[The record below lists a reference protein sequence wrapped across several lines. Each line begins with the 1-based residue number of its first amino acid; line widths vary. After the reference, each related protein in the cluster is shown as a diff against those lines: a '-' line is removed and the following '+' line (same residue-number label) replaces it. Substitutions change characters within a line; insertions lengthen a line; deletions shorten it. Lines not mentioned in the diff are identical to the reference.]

1 MVVTDQL
8 SAAPKTIPDT
18 PSLSELRDRFRGRVF
33 LYGDPEYDRARSLWN
48 AMIDRR
54 PALIAQVASTED
66 VVEAVRFARVR
77 DLPLSIR
84 GGGHNIAGLAV
95 ADAGLMID
103 FSEMKDIRVDVVS
116 RRVRVQPGAV
126 WGDADRAT
134 QPAGLA
140 VPAGIISTTGV
151 AGLTLGGGFGW
162 LTRKWGHTSDH
173 LRSVEIV
180 TADGQVR
187 RASEQENP
195 DLFWALR
202 GGGGNFGVVTEF
214 EFEARELGPMV
225 TAGLILYPMDRA
237 SEVISFFREF
247 TATAPEELTC
257 LLVLRIAPPAP
268 FLPESVHGKPV
279 AGIASC
285 YAGPVDDG
293 MRILEPL
300 KAFGEPLVDSI
311 KPKRFTEHQTF
322 LDSGQP
328 HGRHYYWKSE
338 YLPGVP
344 ADLGDVMID
353 HTSRF
358 TSPHSSM
365 LAMHLGGATKR
376 VSPDAGAVSHRG
388 ADYVVAIQAAWDD
401 PATSDRHIRWARD
414 FHAEVQPYSTGG
426 VYVNFLTEE
435 EGADRIQQAYEPHI
449 FQRLAEVKAKYD
461 PSNFFRLNK
470 NVPPAR

>member
-1 MVVTDQL
+1 VTDQL
-8 SAAPKTIPDT
+8 DAATKIMPDT
-18 PSLSELRDRFRGRVF
+18 PNLNELQARLRGMV
-33 LYGDPEYDRARSLWN
+33 LLPGDPDYDRARALWN

-66 VVEAVRFARVR
+66 VIEAVRFAAKR

-95 ADAGLMID
+95 ADNGLMID
-103 FSEMKDIRVDVVS
+103 FSQMKDVQLDVAS

-126 WGDADRAT
+126 WGEVDRAT
-134 QPAGLA
+134 QPYGLA
-140 VPAGIISTTGV
+140 VPCGIISTTGV

-162 LTRKWGHTSDH
+162 LTRKWGHTADH

-187 RASEQENP
+187 RASESEQP

-214 EFEARELGPMV
+214 EFEARELGPTV

-279 AGIASC
+279 AGIAAC
-285 YAGPVDDG
+285 YAGPVEEG

-311 KPKRFTEHQTF
+311 KPKPFTEHQTF

-338 YLPGVP
+338 YLPAVT
-344 ADLGDVMID
+344 ADLGEVMID
-353 HTSRF
+353 HCSRF

-365 LAMHLGGATKR
+365 LSMNLGGATKR
-376 VSPDAGAVSHRG
+376 VSSEAGAVSHRN
-388 ADYVVAIQAAWDD
+388 ADYIVAIQASWED
-401 PATSDRHIRWARD
+401 PATSDRHIQWARD
-414 FHAEVQPYSTGG
+414 FHAQVQPYSTGG

-449 FQRLAEVKAKYD
+449 FRRLAGVKATYD
-461 PSNFFRLNK
+461 PTNFFRLNK